1 MSPKKKAAPKV
12 KQLRI
17 TWHKS
22 TIGYPRD
29 QRGTIRALGLHR
41 LNESV
46 IHDDNP
52 VIRGMVFKV
61 RHLVRVEE
69 VEA

>member
-1 MSPKKKAAPKV
+1 MTPKKRETPRV

-17 TWHKS
+17 TWIKS
-22 TIGYPRD
+22 TIGCPRD

-41 LNESV
+41 LQQSV
-46 IHDDNP
+46 IHDDTP
-52 VIRGMVFKV
+52 VIRGMAFKV

>member
-1 MSPKKKAAPKV
+1 MSPKKRETPRT

-17 TWHKS
+17 TWVKS

-41 LNESV
+41 LQQSV
-46 IHDDNP
+46 IHDDTP
-52 VIRGMVFKV
+52 VIRGMAFKV